1 MSKILLIEPDSI
13 LAANIQDYFAKAGHE
28 IIVHNDLQQA
38 VVAAD
43 KIKPSAVI
51 MELQLAGRSG
61 IEFLYE
67 FRSYPDWQDLP
78 VILHTIVEDNQLA
91 AYGRVL
97 QDLNISQILYK
108 PETGLKLLLQAVDEQ
123 LASVTA

>member
-1 MSKILLIEPDSI
+1 MAKILLIEPDRIIAGSI
-13 LAANIQDYFAKAGHE
+13 RDYFANAKHE
-28 IIVHNDLQQA
+28 AIVHNELQHA
-38 VVAAD
+38 IAAAD

-78 VILHTIVEDNQLA
+78 VIIFTALKKEELS
-91 AYGRVL
+91 AYSRVL
-97 QDLNISQILYK
+97 RDLNASRILYK
-108 PETGLKLLLQAVDEQ
+108 PETTLSALLQALNER
-123 LASVTA
+123 LAPVAA